1 MAKQDESSAHRMTRV
16 ADQLADLPRHAAS
29 YKQGVESMPLLSPH
43 IPEYC
48 HEFSLSATSREEEEL
63 NRGGTLLLSET
74 SSMAKTLGFLDHRG
88 LVAGRLP
95 DLMPTLAFL
104 PGRRAADGEPVGMS
118 RPLTASMGYPTPI
131 SPPPKYSQAT
141 SDTDSPQTAETLE
154 PMRRDGDWSY
164 VEAQTREAGSQTTIL
179 PDESWEECQCSLLL
193 VIVLTGVTAMISWR
207 ACSLLSAS

>member
-1 MAKQDESSAHRMTRV
+1 
-16 ADQLADLPRHAAS
+16 
-29 YKQGVESMPLLSPH
+29 MPLLSPH

-63 NRGGTLLLSET
+63 NRGGTLLLI
-74 SSMAKTLGFLDHRG
+74 
-88 LVAGRLP
+88 
-95 DLMPTLAFL
+95 
-104 PGRRAADGEPVGMS
+104 GMS

-193 VIVLTGVTAMISWR
+193 VIVLTGFTAMISWR